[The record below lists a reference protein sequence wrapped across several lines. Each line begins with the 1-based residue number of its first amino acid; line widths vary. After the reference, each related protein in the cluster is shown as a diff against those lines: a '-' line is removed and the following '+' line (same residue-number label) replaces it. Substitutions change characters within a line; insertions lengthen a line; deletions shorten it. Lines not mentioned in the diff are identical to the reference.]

1 VAWRWLCQ
9 LRVAPYSYD
18 WLDNFGRR
26 SPRTRDPA
34 LERLAVGQPVMR
46 IFRVASF
53 VPERHLT
60 LALGSGAGES
70 LFGKVAITYRV
81 VAREGGRSRILAKL
95 RFEPPPGLWGR
106 ALALLL
112 PWGDLVMM
120 RKQLRTLARLA
131 EEEAR
136 DSTPGTLH

>member
-1 VAWRWLCQ
+1 VRAPADVAWRWLCQ

-26 SPRTRDPA
+26 SPTTLTPG

-46 IFRVASF
+46 IFRIASF

-60 LALGSGAGES
+60 LALPPGAGER
-70 LFGKVAITYRV
+70 LFGRVAITYRV
-81 VAREGGRSRILAKL
+81 VGRDDGSARLLAKL

-106 ALALLL
+106 AVAQLL

-131 EEEAR
+131 EASAR
-136 DSTPGTLH
+136 A